1 MLFNTYTN
9 CKHYRLSFTA
19 PYIPIAKA
27 RGFTAQP
34 DKDLTYDTDF
44 ADEGWAAGYAG
55 CVPDDELLENEAF
68 MDGYDCG
75 YTTRFY

>member
-1 MLFNTYTN
+1 MTREEFEDRYNLAIGKWECN
-9 CKHYRLSFTA
+9 
-19 PYIPIAKA
+19 
-27 RGFTAQP
+27 
-34 DKDLTYDTDF
+34 KDLTYDTDF